1 MWKLIHRKQKKLNS
15 LLDSNYKTESVKQ
28 KIEKYLIAILAEVG
42 ELINS
47 TDYKWWKKTEPDIQN
62 IQIEVVDIL
71 HFLQSIAI
79 TLEELNVIDL
89 AFVDVIDSIIKDIFK
104 DNKPSN
110 CYQCII
116 NLVDNLIALKNHVDS
131 YVDAKN
137 LQNANKNDILNQSI
151 NICRA
156 YLLQTYIWFAN
167 LAYCY
172 GLNYENLVKLYFAKN
187 IVNKLRKE
195 FKDKQE
201 RLDKNYL
208 YDLQN
213 KNDNA
218 NKELNTN
225 TQHTQQNIDDNRLLM
240 QHINELPNINSE
252 DDLEKLETAI
262 RKLFTNSV

>member
-1 MWKLIHRKQKKLNS
+1 MWKLIHRKQKKLNN

-62 IQIEVVDIL
+62 IQIEIVDIL

-89 AFVDVIDSIIKDIFK
+89 AFVDVIDNIIKDIFK

-116 NLVDNLIALKNHVDS
+116 EFVDSLVTLKNHIDL
-131 YVDAKN
+131 YIDTKN
-137 LQNANKNDILNQSI
+137 SQSVNKNDILNQSI
-151 NICRA
+151 NNCKV
-156 YLLQTYIWFAN
+156 YLLQTYIWFVD

-172 GLNYENLVKLYFAKN
+172 GLTYENLVKLYFAKN

-195 FKDKQE
+195 IKEKQE
-201 RLDKNYL
+201 KLNKNYL
-208 YDLQN
+208 YDSQKRN
-213 KNDNA
+213 NNTS
-218 NKELNTN
+218 KELNTN
-225 TQHTQQNIDDNRLLM
+225 TQHIQQVIDDNKLLM

-252 DDLEKLETAI
+252 DDLEKLEAAI
-262 RKLFTNSV
+262 RKLFSKSD